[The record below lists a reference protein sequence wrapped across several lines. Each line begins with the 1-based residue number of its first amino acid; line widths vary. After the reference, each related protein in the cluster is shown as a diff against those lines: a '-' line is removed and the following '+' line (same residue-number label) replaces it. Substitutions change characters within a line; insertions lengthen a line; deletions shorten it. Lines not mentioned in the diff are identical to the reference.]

1 MAIEFICMS
10 GLLFLTFMV
19 IHDVLNATE
28 HDWSLY
34 ITLLAALSLVAF
46 FIISSIRRKN
56 KEKEK
61 RVWKFKNYEM
71 VKEHLITSHPNL
83 KYADEDNSKLVI
95 LMFFGW
101 DIKDESNINEVFLE
115 RHLIGKIEKMTFIPK
130 TKIENTLDMPA

>member
-1 MAIEFICMS
+1 
-10 GLLFLTFMV
+10 MV
-19 IHDVLNATE
+19 IHDFLNATE

-34 ITLLAALSLVAF
+34 VTLLAALSLVSF

-71 VKEHLITSHPNL
+71 VKEYLITSHPNL

>member
-19 IHDVLNATE
+19 IHDFLNATE

-34 ITLLAALSLVAF
+34 ITLLAALSLVTF
-46 FIISSIRRKN
+46 FIISSIRRRN

-71 VKEHLITSHPNL
+71 VKEYLITSHPNL

-101 DIKDESNINEVFLE
+101 DIKDESNINEVLLE